1 MAQITKDMT
10 FGELLSKY
18 YSTCPKLVDDLMEAG
33 MGCIGCPH
41 SQMESIEEGAMGHG
55 IDPDLLVAKLNA
67 TLPFVGRGKS
77 LRSAPGTPSPT
88 VPNLILPTPI
98 AIGLTSPVIIIDLL
112 KFLI

>member
-10 FGELLSKY
+10 FGELLS
-18 YSTCPKLVDDLMEAG
+18 

-67 TLPFVGRGKS
+67 TLEAS
-77 LRSAPGTPSPT
+77 QA
-88 VPNLILPTPI
+88 
-98 AIGLTSPVIIIDLL
+98 
-112 KFLI
+112 

>member
-41 SQMESIEEGAMGHG
+41 SQMESIDHYYK
-55 IDPDLLVAKLNA
+55 KLHHISI
-67 TLPFVGRGKS
+67 FQ
-77 LRSAPGTPSPT
+77 
-88 VPNLILPTPI
+88 IL
-98 AIGLTSPVIIIDLL
+98 
-112 KFLI
+112 FY

>member
-41 SQMESIEEGAMGHG
+41 SQMECAMGHG

-67 TLPFVGRGKS
+67 TLEAS
-77 LRSAPGTPSPT
+77 QA
-88 VPNLILPTPI
+88 
-98 AIGLTSPVIIIDLL
+98 
-112 KFLI
+112 

>member
-67 TLPFVGRGKS
+67 TLEARHNIKITIKK
-77 LRSAPGTPSPT
+77 LYR
-88 VPNLILPTPI
+88 I
-98 AIGLTSPVIIIDLL
+98 PVEFFCSYL
-112 KFLI
+112 

>member
-18 YSTCPKLVDDLMEAG
+18 YSTCPKLVDDLMKAG

-67 TLPFVGRGKS
+67 TLEAS
-77 LRSAPGTPSPT
+77 QA
-88 VPNLILPTPI
+88 
-98 AIGLTSPVIIIDLL
+98 
-112 KFLI
+112 